1 MLLKDTLG
9 AGAELQIDKADDAG
23 DAPRRPV
30 SARLAH
36 RRDAAHELGL
46 AERFELLRPGGTVH
60 LADLLVTRA
69 ADVVTAANIGE
80 QLREQI
86 TIIQAVPQM
95 VVGVDNRQLGLDD
108 RFAVLS
114 SQSCRTGAWTA
125 GMPGVGTP

>member
-1 MLLKDTLG
+1 MLNFMSNSTKHEKAGKPQDYCGFQLKRQNG
-9 AGAELQIDKADDAG
+9 
-23 DAPRRPV
+23 
-30 SARLAH
+30 
-36 RRDAAHELGL
+36 
-46 AERFELLRPGGTVH
+46 
-60 LADLLVTRA
+60 A
-69 ADVVTAANIGE
+69 ADVVTAADIGE